1 MHSEQMPAQPDISA
15 TPRHNGRN
23 SQDIE
28 DFIYLISHDVR
39 SSVRALLELPNW
51 ISEDLEEAGF
61 PMKGQVAASI
71 DLMNRHTSRLD
82 RMLVD
87 LLTFSRIGRMQ
98 SVQTLSLDAI
108 LDQVLEELDL
118 PSAFVVS
125 RDLKNTQITIGN
137 RDVLTL
143 LSALIN
149 NAARHHDKALGKIH
163 LAARRDGSDI
173 VINVSDDGPGIAEDF
188 RERVFGAMITLRPRD
203 EVEGSGMGLTNVRKI
218 ADFYHGSAQIVPSVY
233 GGGCCIE
240 VRINADIPPDNPD
253 KL

>member
-1 MHSEQMPAQPDISA
+1 MQSEQMAAQSESVAASRD
-15 TPRHNGRN
+15 TGRN

-61 PMKGQVAASI
+61 PVQGQVAASI

-98 SVQTLSLDAI
+98 RVETLSLDVV
-108 LDQVLEELDL
+108 LDQVLEELDV
-118 PSAFVVS
+118 PGAFDVT
-125 RDLKNTQITIGN
+125 RDLKGLEITIGN
-137 RDVLTL
+137 RDILTL
-143 LSALIN
+143 LSALIS
-149 NAARHHDKALGKIH
+149 NAVRHHDKTSGKIH
-163 LAARRDGSDI
+163 VAALMDGTE
-173 VINVSDDGPGIAEDF
+173 VVLTVSDDGPGIAEEF
-188 RERVFGAMITLRPRD
+188 RERIFGAMITLRPRD
-203 EVEGSGMGLTNVRKI
+203 EVEGSGMGLANVRKI
-218 ADFYHGSAQIVPSVY
+218 ANFYGGTASVVPSVF
-233 GGGCCIE
+233 GKGCCIE
-240 VRINADIPPDNPD
+240 VRTTGRCQPDNPN